1 VNPSPFH
8 GGLYLERHKSLTGGQ
23 PIQAATLPS
32 LLVMPLRQRDGRDA
46 LPWVSLGDQVLRGQ
60 RIAGGTDELD
70 PPLHAST
77 SGRVVEFKEWPLPPQ
92 GGLRGPC
99 LLIEPDGEDACA
111 EPLSPLDPDT
121 LTVEGLRARLHEA
134 GIVGLGGASFPASAK
149 LGGDRPVI
157 DTLIVNG
164 AECEPYI
171 TCDDA
176 LLRERSVEVVRGA
189 ELLRHVLGARQALIA
204 IESDMPQALHAA
216 RAALNTAD
224 HSGLQIVPVP
234 VRYPVGGERQLIQTL
249 TGREVPSRLWPAAI
263 GILCQNVATIAALY
277 RAVIQG
283 LVLDTRIVTVTGRG
297 VRAPRNLEV
306 RLGTPFYHLIAQC
319 GGYTEAV
326 ERLIVGGPMMG
337 YPVGDDSIPVTKA
350 VNAVLAASLGEL
362 PAAGD
367 PLPCIRC
374 GYCADVCP
382 ALLLPQQ
389 LHWQVQARQWPR
401 ALDQHLFDCIE
412 CGCCDA
418 VCPSR
423 IPLTAAFQGAKQVA
437 RMLQAERDKAEHA
450 RQRFEARQARLQREQ
465 QEREEAARQRK
476 AGLGQGAAKIQD
488 TLKRVQQKRLAQN
501 SPPDASGQP

>member
-1 VNPSPFH
+1 MNPPPFH

-23 PIQAATLPS
+23 PIQAASLPS

-46 LPWVSLGDQVLRGQ
+46 LPAVSVGDRVLRGQ
-60 RIAGGTDELD
+60 RIAGGADYLD

-77 SGRVVEFKEWPLPPQ
+77 SGRVIELKEWPLPLP

-111 EPLSPLDPDT
+111 DPLPPLDPAT
-121 LTVEGLRARLHEA
+121 LTLAGLRARLHEA
-134 GIVGLGGASFPASAK
+134 GIVGLGGAGFPASAK
-149 LGGDRPVI
+149 LGEDTPMM

-189 ELLRHVLGARQALIA
+189 ELLRRVLGARQALLA
-204 IESDMPQALHAA
+204 IESDMPQALQAA
-216 RAALNTAD
+216 RAALTAGD
-224 HSGLQIVPVP
+224 HPGLRIVPVP

-249 TGREVPSRLWPAAI
+249 TGREVPTRLWPGAI

-277 RAVIQG
+277 RAVILGQ
-283 LVLDTRIVTVTGRG
+283 VLDTRIVTVTGRG

-306 RLGTPFYHLIAQC
+306 RLGTPLYHLIAQC
-319 GGYTEAV
+319 GGYTDAV
-326 ERLIVGGPMMG
+326 ERLILGGPMMG
-337 YPVGDDSIPVTKA
+337 YPVGDDGIPVTKA
-350 VNAVLAASLGEL
+350 VNAVLAASRGEL

-374 GYCADVCP
+374 GACAEVCP
-382 ALLLPQQ
+382 ARLLPQQ
-389 LHWQVQARQWPR
+389 LHGQVQARQWPR

-423 IPLTAAFQGAKQVA
+423 IPLTAAFQEAKQVA
-437 RMLQAERDKAEHA
+437 RTLRAERDKAEHA
-450 RQRFEARQARLQREQ
+450 RRRFEARQARLHREQ
-465 QEREEAARQRK
+465 QDREEAARKRK
-476 AGLGQGAAKIQD
+476 AGLGQGVSKIQD
-488 TLKRVQQKRLAQN
+488 TLKKVRQKRLAQHP
-501 SPPDASGQP
+501 PPDASGET